1 MIFGIGT
8 DIVEVERIKKISSV
22 DKFAKKILS
31 QNELDIFNELSK
43 DKKTFFLSKQFAG
56 KEAVSKA
63 LGTGVGKEVSMKNI
77 EILRDNKGKPIFNA
91 IDELKTYMSNLGITK
106 THVSL
111 SDESNYVIAMVV
123 LEKWIILFY

>member
-111 SDESNYVIAMVV
+111 SDESNYAIAMVI
-123 LEKWIILFY
+123 LEK

>member
-22 DKFAKKILS
+22 DEFAKKILS

-91 IDELKTYMSNLGITK
+91 IDELETYMSYLGITK

-123 LEKWIILFY
+123 LEK

>member
-31 QNELDIFNELSK
+31 QNELNIFNELSK

-91 IDELKTYMSNLGITK
+91 IDELETYMINLGITK

-111 SDESNYVIAMVV
+111 SDESNYAIAMVV
-123 LEKWIILFY
+123 LEK

>member
-31 QNELDIFNELSK
+31 QNELNIFNELSK

-91 IDELKTYMSNLGITK
+91 IDELETYMINLGITK

-111 SDESNYVIAMVV
+111 SDESNYAIAMVI
-123 LEKWIILFY
+123 LEK